1 MTTFRRDLKLIVCRR
16 PKRREQ
22 SAKKEKPSDYLAL
35 ARSLTVVIDLD
46 HNKVLND
53 KDIKTALDFHKVLDY
68 FGVCSTSCCRL
79 HATETGL
86 CVLCNKLK
94 KSSKN

>member
-1 MTTFRRDLKLIVCRR
+1 
-16 PKRREQ
+16 
-22 SAKKEKPSDYLAL
+22 
-35 ARSLTVVIDLD
+35 VVVDLD
-46 HNKVLND
+46 INKILTE

-94 KSSKN
+94 KSLKN